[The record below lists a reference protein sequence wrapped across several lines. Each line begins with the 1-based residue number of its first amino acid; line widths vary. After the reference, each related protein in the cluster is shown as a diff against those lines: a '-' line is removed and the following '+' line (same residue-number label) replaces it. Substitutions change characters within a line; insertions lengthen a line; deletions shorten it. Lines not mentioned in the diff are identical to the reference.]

1 MQDVGL
7 CRSRQPNGSID
18 VVGGTSTTK
27 SVRRLSIR
35 RVITR
40 VLALVIV
47 LAAVAGLRYSDQ
59 IRRYVTHLKGSP
71 THTVAWTPF
80 PDNLPPELHL
90 VAVGDIGYNSSRLRT
105 TAAGIAELDTLQS
118 IGAIAILGDNA
129 YPSGDPAM
137 LDDTVFGPFG
147 PLLDRGTELLAIL
160 GNHDVKDGNAEGQVA
175 ALGMPGRWWARHN
188 GDVLIVGLD
197 SNLVDDPTQLAWLED
212 VLSAATEPWRI
223 VMLHHPPYSAGY
235 QGSSEDVRDTFTR
248 LFERYG
254 VQLVLSGHDHD
265 YQRSTPINGVTYVVS
280 GGAAKTRR
288 TGDADFTAVSFS
300 WHHFVE
306 VAVFPD
312 RLVLRAVNQDLRV
325 ADEAIIQP

>member
-1 MQDVGL
+1 MG
-7 CRSRQPNGSID
+7 
-18 VVGGTSTTK
+18 VVGGTSTLR
-27 SVRRLSIR
+27 SVRRRSVR

-40 VLALVIV
+40 ILGLVIV
-47 LAAVAGLRYSDQ
+47 VAAVVGLRYHDQ

-71 THTVAWTPF
+71 THTVSWTPF
-80 PDNLPPELHL
+80 PDDLPPELHL
-90 VAVGDIGYNSSRLRT
+90 IAVGDIGYSSSRLRT
-105 TAAGIAELDTLQS
+105 TAAAIAELDALQS
-118 IGAIAILGDNA
+118 ADTLALLGDNA
-129 YPSGDPAM
+129 YPSGDPVLLA
-137 LDDTVFGPFG
+137 DTVFGPFG
-147 PLLDRGTELLAIL
+147 PMLDGGTELLAIL
-160 GNHDVKDGNAEGQVA
+160 GNHDVMDGNADGQVA
-175 ALGMPGRWWARHN
+175 ALGMTGRWWARHD

-197 SNLVDDPTQLAWLED
+197 SNLVDDPAQLAWLED
-212 VLSAATEPWRI
+212 VLSSATEPWRI
-223 VMLHHPPYSAGY
+223 VLLHHPPYSAGY
-235 QGSSEDVRDTFTR
+235 QGSNEAVRDAFTP

-265 YQRSTPINGVTYVVS
+265 YQRSNAINGVTYVVS
-280 GGAAKTRR
+280 GGAATTRR